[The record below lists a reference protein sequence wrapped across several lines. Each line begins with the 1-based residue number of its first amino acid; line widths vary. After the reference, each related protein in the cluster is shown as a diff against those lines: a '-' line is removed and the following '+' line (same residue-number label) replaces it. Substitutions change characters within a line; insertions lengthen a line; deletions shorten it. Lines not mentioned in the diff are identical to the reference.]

1 MPCDSSRTN
10 ERTNTTTYQ
19 RLFPYRLGQS
29 SANLRL
35 IFGYS
40 LVSRRKPR
48 LATLIITCKSLN
60 NLASKAIFNQKEL
73 KVDEVS
79 ILHFPSKYPS
89 RYFEFKIYPPA

>member
-29 SANLRL
+29 SANLGL
-35 IFGYS
+35 IFGFS
-40 LVSRRKPR
+40 TKPR

-79 ILHFPSKYPS
+79 ILHLPSEYPS